1 MASNKMEKEKQI
13 LLLGDLHGEFQQL
26 ASSLTNIH
34 DAIIIQL
41 GDFGIGFQKW
51 EIESKLLDKV
61 NKVCVKNNINII
73 AYAGNHDSPKFF
85 KERNFIK
92 SNIELI
98 PSYTYLEFEGKSIL
112 CIGGA
117 ISIDRIDRVEGVS
130 WWPDEVLDFRPE
142 LVRPVDVLLTHSAPA
157 WIGPNRREGIVQHF
171 CGFDLTLWEEL
182 KEERRQL
189 GEIFNLAKPK
199 QYFMAHFHRHETIFR
214 GDCKSTILDIFEFHA
229 LNLKSS

>member
-1 MASNKMEKEKQI
+1 MKKEKQI
-13 LLLGDLHGEFQQL
+13 LLAGDWHGEFQRL
-26 ASSLTNIH
+26 ASILTNIY
-34 DAIIIQL
+34 DATIIQL
-41 GDFGIGFQKW
+41 GDFGIGFRSW
-51 EIESKLLDKV
+51 ALDSKLLDEV
-61 NKVCVKNNINII
+61 NDVCIKNNINII
-73 AYAGNHDSPKFF
+73 AYPGNHDSPQFF

-98 PSYTYLEFEGKSIL
+98 PSYTYLEFAGKSVL

-142 LVRPVDVLLTHSAPA
+142 LVQPVDILLTHSGPA
-157 WIGPNRREGIVQHF
+157 WIGPYGNKGGIIEHYCNLDF
-171 CGFDLTLWEEL
+171 TLWEEL

-199 QYFMAHFHRHETIFR
+199 QYFMAHFHRHETIFQ
-214 GDCKSTILDIFEFHA
+214 GDCKSVILDIFEFHPI
-229 LNLKSS
+229 SF